1 MDGRTILS
9 LNLRRIRVAK
19 GISQERLAYDSGM
32 DRSYVSGIER
42 GIENPTIDVIDR
54 LAKVLEIS
62 IDQLLVAPSG
72 RKPPDRLR
80 RGRKPK
86 EA

>member
-1 MDGRTILS
+1 MDGRTTLS

-62 IDQLLVAPSG
+62 IDQLLVAASG
-72 RKPPDRLR
+72 RKPSEGLR

-86 EA
+86 DS

>member
-1 MDGRTILS
+1 MDGRTTLS

-62 IDQLLVAPSG
+62 IDQLLVTPSG
-72 RKPPDRLR
+72 RKPSEGLR

>member
-19 GISQERLAYDSGM
+19 GVSQERLAYDSGM

-42 GIENPTIDVIDR
+42 GVENPTIDVLDR
-54 LAKVLEIS
+54 LALVLEVPIG
-62 IDQLLVAPSG
+62 QLFVTPSG
-72 RKPPDRLR
+72 RTPPEGLR

-86 EA
+86 ED

>member
-19 GISQERLAYDSGM
+19 GIPQERLAYDSGM

-72 RKPPDRLR
+72 RKPPEGLR

-86 EA
+86 DS